1 MKTIIIHAGSPKCG
15 STYLQNT
22 MLANTDRLQQASVDY
37 PRPSTQHPGNGT
49 VVIDAITRPKAL
61 SKLIDT
67 IDGCHADTVLLSHED
82 LISYG
87 NRFADIHDELKRRYA
102 VKVVVF
108 VRSFA
113 SFFVSDY
120 AQHVRSGFDIFFRE
134 NAGEPFTVPFEEFVI
149 QREKNYNLI
158 GYLRA
163 WKSTVGGDNLE
174 IFPVSDID
182 RMILDYLGVRASEL
196 APVNRG
202 KRNPS
207 MRLDECRLLLHAYAS
222 RVNKDLLKRLYLAA
236 LKSAEFL
243 DSNVPESCVP
253 WLNAIASR
261 QIAEIRDE
269 FGIDLQA
276 RGSMDESAS
285 RSLLN
290 LLLINQVH
298 YRQ

>member
-22 MLANTDRLQQASVDY
+22 MLANADRLQQAGVDY
-37 PRPSTQHPGNGT
+37 PGPSTRHPGNGT
-49 VVIDAITRPKAL
+49 VVIDAITRPDAV
-61 SKLIDT
+61 SKLID
-67 IDGCHADTVLLSHED
+67 IIEGSRADTILFSHED

-87 NRFADIHDELKRRYA
+87 NRFADIHEDLKRKYT
-102 VKVVVF
+102 VKVVIF
-108 VRSFA
+108 VRDFA
-113 SFFVSDY
+113 GFFVSDY

-149 QREKNYNLI
+149 EREKTYNLV
-158 GYLRA
+158 GYLRV
-163 WKSTVGGDNLE
+163 WKNAVGGGNLE
-174 IFPVSDID
+174 IFYINEID
-182 RMILDYLGVRASEL
+182 RMIFEYLGIRADEL
-196 APVNRG
+196 FPVKRG

-207 MRLDECRLLLHAYAS
+207 MRLDECRLLLHAYNS
-222 RVNKDLLKRLYLAA
+222 QVNKDLLKRLYIAA

-243 DSNVPESCVP
+243 DSNVPAACIP
-253 WLNAIASR
+253 WLNAIASK
-261 QIAEIRDE
+261 QISDIRDE
-269 FGIDLQA
+269 FGIDLKCKS
-276 RGSMDESAS
+276 GLDESTS